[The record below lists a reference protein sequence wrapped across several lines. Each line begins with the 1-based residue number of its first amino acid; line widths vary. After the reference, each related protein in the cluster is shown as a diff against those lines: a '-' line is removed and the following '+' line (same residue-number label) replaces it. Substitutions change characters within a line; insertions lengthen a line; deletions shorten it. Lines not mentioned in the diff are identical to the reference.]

1 MPWNGLISETERF
14 DMSYDLAK
22 FYIQLHG
29 EAYETPEAFIETFL
43 EAHQKITQSL
53 PSEF

>member
-1 MPWNGLISETERF
+1 MPLNGLISETERF

-22 FYIQLHG
+22 LYLQLHG
-29 EAYETPEAFIETFL
+29 EAYETPEAFMEAFL
-43 EAHQKITQSL
+43 DARQKIAQSL